1 MAIDEPA
8 PEPSRLD
15 RFFQVSERGS
25 NVRVEVLGGVT
36 TFATMAYI
44 IVVNPAILEQAGIPA
59 GPCTVATILTAVF
72 GTLLM
77 ALYANRPLAVAPY
90 MGENAFIALGLTG
103 LAVAVTPQMRLGTV
117 FVGGVAFLILTLLKL
132 RTWLA
137 NSISLSMKH
146 SFGVGIG
153 LFLMFLGMY
162 KTGIVTS
169 FVTGMPA
176 KEFLLPDGQLL
187 TAPAVPVK
195 LGQFA
200 DPKVQLAIA
209 GFLLITILMIRKVR
223 GAILIGIAATALG
236 GCLLG
241 VGKIPEGVFALP
253 FTGKYDLSQIAF
265 TLDVRG
271 VLNLTFLPV
280 LLTLFLV
287 SFLDTLGTLIG
298 VAAAG
303 DMLDEHGNLPQVER
317 PMLVDALSSIF
328 SALVG
333 TSTSGA
339 FIESAAGVREGAR
352 TGLASLVTAGLFA
365 LTLFIIPLL
374 EPLQQLEYA
383 YGPALIAVGVLMFG
397 SVTKIDF
404 NDWTESVP
412 CLAAIALMLF
422 SFNIGN
428 GLTAGLI
435 LHPVMKIGAGR
446 WREVTAGGLVLA
458 ALCLVYYV
466 FGLPH

>member
-1 MAIDEPA
+1 VASDEPA

-15 RFFQVSERGS
+15 RFFRVSERGS

-44 IVVNPAILEQAGIPA
+44 IVVNPAILEHAGIPA

-90 MGENAFIALGLTG
+90 MGENAFIAFGLMG
-103 LAVAVTPQMRLGTV
+103 LAVAVTPQQRLGT
-117 FVGGVAFLILTLLKL
+117 VAFLILTLLKL

-169 FVTGMPA
+169 FVTGMPYQA
-176 KEFLLPDGQLL
+176 LLVPDGQLL
-187 TAPAVPVK
+187 RTPDVPVK
-195 LGQFA
+195 IGHFG
-200 DPKVQLAIA
+200 DPKVQLAIG
-209 GFLLITILMIRKVR
+209 GFVLITILMIRKVR
-223 GAILIGIAATALG
+223 GAILIGIAATAIG
-236 GCLLG
+236 GYVLG
-241 VGKIPEGVFALP
+241 VGKAPEGVFALP

-265 TLDVRG
+265 TLDVQG

-303 DMLDEHGNLPQVER
+303 DMLDEHGNLPEVER
-317 PMLVDALSSIF
+317 PMLIDALSSIF

-339 FIESAAGVREGAR
+339 YIESAAGVREGAR

-374 EPLQQLEYA
+374 EPLQQLDYA

-404 NDWTESVP
+404 NDWTELVP

-435 LHPVMKIGAGR
+435 LHPIMKIGVGR
-446 WREVTAGGLVLA
+446 WGEVTGGGLVLA